1 MLSAE
6 AKHAIQTAYSEFLK
20 ARSLKPRR
28 GQKQMI
34 AAIARTVGNVQM
46 DGDGNRVS
54 NHPLCVVEAGTGTG
68 KTLGYLISTI
78 PLAEDLN
85 KKIVVSTAT
94 VALQE
99 QLINKDIPDIA
110 KYSGLEFRYALAK
123 GRGRYLCVQKLDME
137 LQDQR
142 MLDAHLDMFGGG
154 AASDDQKTLFTQ
166 LLDQFT
172 AGKWDGDRDTYPESI
187 EQEDWSRLTAT
198 HRECSNRRCAHFNA
212 CPFFTAR
219 KSLEDADLIVANHD
233 LVMSDISLGGGAILP
248 DPAHTIY
255 VFDEGHHL
263 PDKALNHFAGQVK
276 LHQEENLLKQIS
288 KAVDSLGK
296 QAGTPMGLLQ
306 VVQQMP
312 ERIAEINGHLKM
324 AQHLILDFMGE
335 QAYEEGVHQHRFRMG
350 MVPDELVDL
359 ATELNRTHNTLY
371 GMVDK
376 ITEALK
382 SSLTKDDGEYR
393 QSDAERWFSVF
404 GLLQSRLEA
413 AGMLWLSFAQRDLE
427 DNPPV
432 ARWLERVYTERE
444 DDIGLYSSP
453 ILAAELLAKNL
464 WARCFSAVITS
475 ATLTALGRFDRF
487 RMKSGVARDNYAE
500 IIESPFDYPSLGTLV
515 VPPEAIE
522 AGSGYE
528 YTEKIAGLIAEHLTA
543 GSGSASVGEAQGET
557 DSGRENADIESTLVL
572 FTNRRLMNDVRDKLP
587 YDLRRHVMTQ
597 DEYSK
602 QEVIRQ
608 HKEKVEQNKSSVLF
622 GLASF
627 AEGID
632 LPGDFLQ
639 HVIIVRLPFSVPD
652 DPVDATLAE
661 WLESKGRNPF
671 MEIAVPDAS
680 VRLIQ
685 ACGRLIRTE
694 TDTGKI
700 TILDKRMVSKRY
712 GQLLLDALP
721 PFRRQLG

>member
-6 AKHAIQTAYSEFLK
+6 AKQAIQSAYSEFLK
-20 ARSLKPRR
+20 AKSLKPRR
-28 GQKQMI
+28 GQKNMI
-34 AAIARTVGNVQM
+34 AAIARTVGAVQY
-46 DGDGNRVS
+46 DEDGNRLS
-54 NHPLCVVEAGTGTG
+54 QNPICVIEAGTGTG

-99 QLINKDIPDIA
+99 QLINKDIPEIA

-123 GRGRYLCVQKLDME
+123 GRGRYLCVHKLDME

-142 MLDAHLDMFGGG
+142 MLDAHMDMFGGG
-154 AASDDQKTLFTQ
+154 EASDDQKDLFNK
-166 LLDQFT
+166 LLDEFT
-172 AGKWDGDRDTYPESI
+172 AGKWDGDRDTWPETI
-187 EQEDWSRLTAT
+187 EYEDWSRLTAT
-198 HRECSNRRCAHFNA
+198 HRECGNRRCAHFNA

-276 LHQEENLLKQIS
+276 VHQEENLLKQIG

-306 VVQQMP
+306 IVQQLP
-312 ERIAEINGHLKM
+312 ERIGEINSQLKM
-324 AQHLILDFMGE
+324 VQHLVMSLMGD
-335 QAYEEGVHQHRFRMG
+335 QAYEEGYHQHRFRMG
-350 MVPDELVDL
+350 QVPDELVEM
-359 ATELNRTHNTLY
+359 ATEMNRSHNTLY

-376 ITEALK
+376 ICEALK
-382 SSLTKDDGEYR
+382 GSLNKDDGEYK
-393 QSDAERWFSVF
+393 QSDAERWFPIF
-404 GLLQSRLEA
+404 GLLLARLEA
-413 AGMLWLSFAQRDLE
+413 AGLLWMSFAQVDLE

-432 ARWLERVYTERE
+432 ARWLERIYTEKE

-464 WARCFSAVITS
+464 WSRCFSAVVTS

-487 RMKSGVARDNYAE
+487 RMKSGVARDNHAE
-500 IIESPFDYPSLGTLV
+500 MIESPFDYPRLGKVV
-515 VPPEAIE
+515 VPDGAIE

-528 YTEKIAGLIAEHLTA
+528 YNDQITDLIAEHLQDD
-543 GSGSASVGEAQGET
+543 GDVKDSA
-557 DSGRENADIESTLVL
+557 LVL

-587 YDLRRHVMTQ
+587 YAVRKHVMTQ

-608 HKEKVEQNKSSVLF
+608 HKEKIDQDKNSVLF

-632 LPGDFLQ
+632 LPGEFLQ

-671 MEIAVPDAS
+671 MEISVPDAS

-700 TILDKRMVSKRY
+700 TILDKRIVTKRY
-712 GQLLLDALP
+712 GRLLLDALP
-721 PFRRQLG
+721 PFSRDLAG